1 MHGVKRSRVPPVP
14 DSEEVARR
22 KRDKELQ
29 RIDEYRSLLD
39 GVLDKDRNEVYTHDA
54 LADTTRL
61 LSLNPEFQT
70 GWGVR
75 RRILLKG
82 LLVNAPDADAR
93 QQLLEADLQLT
104 NASLK
109 LNPKVY
115 CVWEHRK
122 WVLETMPDADWGFE
136 FKMVEM
142 YLEKDARNFHSW
154 DYRRY
159 LVSSIQSIASPT
171 SSSPSLPRPRTKPL
185 PQPTTS
191 SELAFTT
198 RKISANFSNFS
209 AWHYRTKLLQKLW
222 DERGWAADAQERLD
236 KVDEEFEL
244 VKQAIWSD
252 PNDQSAWLYHRW
264 LVGDGTVS
272 IVRRE
277 IEGIEEL
284 LEEEPDSR
292 WCLDS
297 LVHYKR
303 LLVRLLE
310 PQGDETRPE
319 REELNLACV
328 DMLARLKE
336 VDPMRRARYDDL
348 SSRIVPTR
356 SFLGL
361 ISTLAAKHSTPQFGP
376 HVTLLSG
383 IPSSAELPPLLDS
396 LRAALAQWRQ
406 THAAPLRLAFTSLG
420 SKAAERV
427 FFQYLF
433 AHVDNSNEALVALR
447 QATRNALLSPEQ
459 RAKAD
464 DYMPH
469 LSLMY
474 GEDDERKAAQ
484 GIMDELRREG
494 GEVRRVEGE
503 GGAERCAVSGHE
515 GIEVDEVQVWRCEG
529 PPEAWQMV
537 ASERL

>member
-22 KRDKELQ
+22 KHDKELQ
-29 RIDEYRSLLD
+29 RIDEYRTLLES
-39 GVLDKDRNEVYTHDA
+39 VLDKDRNEVYTLDA

-70 GWGVR
+70 GWGIR

-82 LLVNAPDADAR
+82 LLVNAPDDDAR

-159 LVSSIQSIASPT
+159 LVSSIQSIASP
-171 SSSPSLPRPRTKPL
+171 SPSPSSLPRPRTKPL
-185 PQPTTS
+185 PEPTTS

-236 KVDEEFEL
+236 KIDEEFEL

-310 PQGDETRPE
+310 PQGDSTRPE
-319 REELNLACV
+319 RDELNLACV
-328 DMLARLKE
+328 DMLARLQE
-336 VDPMRRARYDDL
+336 VDPMRRARYEDLNL
-348 SSRIVPTR
+348 SS
-356 SFLGL
+356 L
-361 ISTLAAKHSTPQFGP
+361 ISTLAAEHSTPEFSP

-396 LRAALAQWRQ
+396 LRTALAEWRQ
-406 THAAPLRLAFTSLG
+406 SHTAPLHLAFDSLG

-433 AHVDNSNEALVALR
+433 ALVDDSNEPLLALR
-447 QATRNALLSPEQ
+447 KATRDALLSPEQ
-459 RAKAD
+459 RIKAD

-474 GEDDERKAAQ
+474 GEDDERKSAQ
-484 GIMDELRREG
+484 RIMDELRREG
-494 GEVRRVEGE
+494 GEVRCVEG
-503 GGAERCAVSGHE
+503 GRCAVKGHE
-515 GIEVDEVQVWRCEG
+515 GIEIDEVQVWRCEG
-529 PPEAWQMV
+529 PPEAWRMV